1 MLCKNTISVFCSQGK
16 NGTFK
21 LYLKNDDNVFEVTP
35 STGINEAT
43 FLIRVKDSEALDYE
57 RITEM
62 NFTLVAEEIVDINP
76 KFTEVDITVYIRDTN
91 DNYPEFIQPVYE
103 VSIPE
108 NCEAG
113 TTVAWVQALDDDSGN
128 FGTRGVR
135 YTNLAGGI
143 EDL

>member
-1 MLCKNTISVFCSQGK
+1 M
-16 NGTFK
+16 
-21 LYLKNDDNVFEVTP
+21 TP

-43 FLIRVKDSEALDYE
+43 FLIRVKDSGALDYE

-62 NFTLVAEEIVDINP
+62 NFTLVAEEIVEINP